1 MPVLVSGGNSNSA
14 SQRELAVFS
23 LCALIDKR
31 DQSKKQLHIITFSVF
46 CCIMSGWAMKICL
59 AFAIALLCIAISFM
73 LYTLYNESRV
83 LRQVQ
88 RELLG
93 LLRVIP
99 QQDIEEFFAGAVNDL
114 HKD

>member
-31 DQSKKQLHIITFSVF
+31 DQSKKQLHLIAFSVF
-46 CCIMSGWAMKICL
+46 CCIMSGWTMKSL
-59 AFAIALLCIAISFM
+59 ACAIALLMIAICFM
-73 LYTLYNESRV
+73 LYSLYNESKV

-88 RELLG
+88 RELIG
-93 LLRVIP
+93 LLRETP
-99 QQDIEEFFAGAVNDL
+99 QQDIEEFFAGAVADL
-114 HKD
+114 HED

>member
-31 DQSKKQLHIITFSVF
+31 DQSKKQLHIITIRVF
-46 CCIMSGWAMKICL
+46 CCIMSGWAMKISL
-59 AFAIALLCIAISFM
+59 ACAIALLCIAICFM
-73 LYTLYNESRV
+73 LYSLYNENRV

-93 LLRVIP
+93 LLCETP
-99 QQDIEEFFAGAVNDL
+99 QQDIEEVFAEAVNDL
-114 HKD
+114 HED